1 MWEVFPYKCVL
12 EVFYVDVFNENI
24 FYRLAN
30 LSDCIR
36 WWPDGRQNYIFL
48 NYTLKEWNYITTWLN
63 TIWRE
68 LPKARLRTYF
78 LYQKTYVSF
87 WFGLWKYHS
96 NIFFVHTWFYDVCS
110 QFSNLD
116 EFDSHYCITGLKEV
130 LLN

>member
-24 FYRLAN
+24 FLSIGKFVRLYSLVA
-30 LSDCIR
+30 
-36 WWPDGRQNYIFL
+36 
-48 NYTLKEWNYITTWLN
+48 
-63 TIWRE
+63 WRASK
-68 LPKARLRTYF
+68 LYF
-78 LYQKTYVSF
+78 LKLYSKRVELHNNLIKYYLAWAAKSAVKDLFFISETYVSF